1 MRIDSPE
8 NENDSAEGLPVMSR
22 PRSAETI
29 AREQERAIRR
39 HRRELRRGEREAK
52 AADRAERKRRHE
64 LAQGANLRIKTNG
77 DFSMRN
83 VLHGR
88 ETWFCKICKTAKPS
102 TEMIAP
108 DICYQC
114 HFKDDDTEGPAAK
127 AARGIDVPLSPA
139 SITSGRPGTL
149 TQMRLFK

>member
-1 MRIDSPE
+1 
-8 NENDSAEGLPVMSR
+8 MSR
-22 PRSAETI
+22 PKSAETI
-29 AREQERAIRR
+29 AKEQERAVRK
-39 HRRELRRGEREAK
+39 HRRELKRKERGAK

-64 LAQGANLRIKTNG
+64 LAQGANLRIKANG

-83 VLHGR
+83 VLHGK

-114 HFKDDDTEGPAAK
+114 HFNDDDTERPAVMVQ
-127 AARGIDVPLSPA
+127 GDDVPLHPVPL
-139 SITSGRPGTL
+139 ITSGRPGPDIQSSQL
-149 TQMRLFK
+149 KLF